1 MEVTTLVDLRGQLS
15 NLCQD
20 YGVISTASALP
31 EGTGLKKSVEPITF
45 EELTRLTYQLRYP
58 PEKLRQLLDYLYPD

>member
-20 YGVISTASALP
+20 YGVISTASTSP
-31 EGTGLKKSVEPITF
+31 EGTGLKKNVEPIAF
-45 EELTRLTYQLRYP
+45 EELSRLTYQLLHP
-58 PEKLRQLLDYLYPD
+58 PEKLQQLLDYLYPD